1 MNHVR
6 HANQLAKSSIIAIL
20 HQLERSSIML
30 YIIDRFEGSFAIC
43 EQENGSFITI
53 PRFHLPKDAKEGDCI
68 QFINNTYVIKE
79 DETKTRSARIEEKLN
94 SLWED

>member
-1 MNHVR
+1 
-6 HANQLAKSSIIAIL
+6 
-20 HQLERSSIML
+20 ML

-53 PRFHLPKDAKEGDCI
+53 PRFHLPKEVKEGDCI
-68 QFINNTYVIKE
+68 QCINNTYIIKE
-79 DETKTRSARIEEKLN
+79 DEIKARSARIEEKLN